1 MSALCGESGTSSS
14 FIRECRTGLGIYV
27 EFHEGKKVLEMFEL
41 WPRNSD

>member
-1 MSALCGESGTSSS
+1 MSALCSESDTGSS
-14 FIRECRTGLGIYV
+14 FVREYRLGLGIYV